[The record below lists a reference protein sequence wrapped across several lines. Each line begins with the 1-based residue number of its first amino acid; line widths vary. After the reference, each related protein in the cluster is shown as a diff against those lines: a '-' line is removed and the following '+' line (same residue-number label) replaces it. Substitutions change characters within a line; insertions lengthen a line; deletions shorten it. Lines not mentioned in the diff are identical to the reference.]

1 METMLKVSDLY
12 VSYGHI
18 EALRGVSVEV
28 KKGQIVSIIGANGAG
43 KSTLLRTISG
53 LVKPKSGGVE
63 FEGEVLPKK
72 PSKIV
77 GKGVVH
83 VPEGRKCFSGLT
95 IQDNLLVGG
104 YLFKG
109 KRLEEDLKEQYDR
122 FPILEQR
129 KNQFAGTL
137 SGGEQQMLAV
147 ARGLM
152 SRPKILLLDE
162 PSMGLAPII
171 VNQIYDL
178 IKQIRDS
185 GITVLLVEQNARK
198 ALGICDYAYVLENG
212 KINIDHQLQRKR
224 NMEYII
230 EATKTDSGTRM
241 VPMTE
246 EVQECFRFIITN
258 RKKPKK
264 DPVIYDKNRV
274 SYKGFLYL
282 DKNDMPMVALH
293 WEKYFQH
300 ICEKYNKI
308 YKEELPKITPHV
320 CRHTFCSN
328 MAKSG
333 MNPKTLQKIMG
344 HSDIGVTLNTYTH
357 LDFEDIQKEM
367 KQVCDSEL

>member
-212 KINIDHQLQRKR
+212 KINLSGSGGELLCSDAIRK
-224 NMEYII
+224 
-230 EATKTDSGTRM
+230 A
-241 VPMTE
+241 
-246 EVQECFRFIITN
+246 
-258 RKKPKK
+258 
-264 DPVIYDKNRV
+264 
-274 SYKGFLYL
+274 YL
-282 DKNDMPMVALH
+282 
-293 WEKYFQH
+293 
-300 ICEKYNKI
+300 
-308 YKEELPKITPHV
+308 
-320 CRHTFCSN
+320 
-328 MAKSG
+328 G
-333 MNPKTLQKIMG
+333 G
-344 HSDIGVTLNTYTH
+344 
-357 LDFEDIQKEM
+357 
-367 KQVCDSEL
+367 